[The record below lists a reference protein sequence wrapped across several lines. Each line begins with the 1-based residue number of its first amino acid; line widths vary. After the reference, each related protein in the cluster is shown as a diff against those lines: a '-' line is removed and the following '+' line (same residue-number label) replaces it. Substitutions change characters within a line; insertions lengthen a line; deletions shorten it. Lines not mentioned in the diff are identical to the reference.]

1 MMLIKC
7 WKVFLMDKW
16 PWLYIYIQ
24 PGLIQSLIFNQNL
37 TELAA
42 ATVFNNYR
50 QEQEAKVQSGYR

>member
-1 MMLIKC
+1 
-7 WKVFLMDKW
+7 MDKW

-50 QEQEAKVQSGYR
+50 QEQEAKVQSGYH